1 MVLLMQEKSQQLTI
15 ESIRKSLTQQT
26 QWLTLEGAIVYVC
39 HKLLE
44 KRTYPSRMISECP
57 APYEISDTICYRA
70 INWLIQQRII
80 TSQVEKLAEF
90 KRGRPRRMLDI
101 TEGNRAK
108 AEELAKL
115 WIDVYGRSVT
125 QTETP
130 ESLDE

>member
-1 MVLLMQEKSQQLTI
+1 
-15 ESIRKSLTQQT
+15 
-26 QWLTLEGAIVYVC
+26 
-39 HKLLE
+39 
-44 KRTYPSRMISECP
+44 
-57 APYEISDTICYRA
+57 
-70 INWLIQQRII
+70 
-80 TSQVEKLAEF
+80 
-90 KRGRPRRMLDI
+90 MLDI